1 MALARAITFF
11 VGLSVLVGV
20 AAGCD
25 GDFSGFDLA
34 STLGVG
40 EDQNLLTPPPKPRP
54 KPKKTIPVVTPKPSP
69 SGPDPRAAYLRRN
82 LAFDSVRSQ
91 GITQVYD
98 GRTTAAVSTFKKAQ
112 SVRPDDMSVKL
123 WLDAI
128 EQAAKQPKAAV
139 PGASD
144 DFRNISNGIRGAA
157 GAPGAP
163 AVPGAGGA
171 VGAPPALPRP
181 GAAPAAAP
189 SPLDPRLVF

>member
-1 MALARAITFF
+1 MALARAISLL

-20 AAGCD
+20 AGCD

-40 EDQNLLTPPPKPRP
+40 EDQNLLTPPPAPRKP
-54 KPKKTIPVVTPKPSP
+54 KPKPTIAVVTPKPSP

-98 GRTTAAVSTFKKAQ
+98 GKTTAAVGTFKKAQ
-112 SVRPDDMSVKL
+112 SVRPDDQSVKL

-144 DFRNISNGIRGAA
+144 DFRNISNGIRGNAVPGAA
-157 GAPGAP
+157 GAPG
-163 AVPGAGGA
+163 GFGA

-181 GAAPAAAP
+181 GAPAAAP